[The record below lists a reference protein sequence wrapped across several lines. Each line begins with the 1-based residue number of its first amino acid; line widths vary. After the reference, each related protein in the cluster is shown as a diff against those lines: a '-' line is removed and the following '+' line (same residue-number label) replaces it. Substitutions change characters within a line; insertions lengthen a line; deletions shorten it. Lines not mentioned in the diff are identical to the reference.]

1 MSLGT
6 EPETTFISKLK
17 DSWMEFGERFRR
29 RSPLARIAF
38 GGLFGFAVSAPFS
51 ISLAQICV
59 FTAMVT
65 WLVSMSKG
73 TPLLTEKFPLWRPWL
88 LFAILTL
95 ASSFHAAD
103 SIQSLIKARE
113 LTQIMIFYLAV
124 NVIEDDWEAL
134 WLVKALFIATSITAL
149 YTLGISLQLPLSL
162 NNRMSGFFSI
172 YMTLGGFLLVVGT
185 LALSYILVPTRERKS
200 IWIYASTLLI
210 VTALMTTLSRNA
222 WVGLA
227 VGLVVVAV
235 ASKSRRAGL
244 CLALLI
250 ALVIFMA
257 PHSISQ
263 RVKSMMNL
271 QDKTAVER
279 MYMWKSGVQML
290 REKTLLGFGPG
301 QIKNNYARYVNPKAI
316 EKSVVNLHNNVVH
329 LAAERGILAL
339 GAWVWAWIG
348 YFILVLQ
355 RIRDTRA
362 APFGTRLRMVGGLA
376 VAAGFLSAGMFEYN
390 FGDSEVV
397 MVMFVAI
404 ALPFMGRM
412 KEVHPG

>member
-29 RSPLARIAF
+29 RSPLARMAF

-290 REKTLLGFGPG
+290 REKTLL
-301 QIKNNYARYVNPKAI
+301 
-316 EKSVVNLHNNVVH
+316 
-329 LAAERGILAL
+329 
-339 GAWVWAWIG
+339 
-348 YFILVLQ
+348 VL
-355 RIRDTRA
+355 
-362 APFGTRLRMVGGLA
+362 GLA
-376 VAAGFLSAGMFEYN
+376 RSKTIML
-390 FGDSEVV
+390 DT
-397 MVMFVAI
+397 
-404 ALPFMGRM
+404 
-412 KEVHPG
+412 